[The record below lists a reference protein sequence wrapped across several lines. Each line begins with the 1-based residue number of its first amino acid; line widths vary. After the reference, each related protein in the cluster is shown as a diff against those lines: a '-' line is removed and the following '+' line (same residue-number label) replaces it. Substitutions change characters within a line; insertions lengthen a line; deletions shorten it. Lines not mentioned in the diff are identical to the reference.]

1 MRKAWD
7 SRFDQNDDMISTVIS
22 WRFGGFLWEMH
33 QDMCAKLTSQLSLV
47 VDPPASKAAVVKKSI
62 AEGALVLVP
71 VTPLVGCSTL
81 KKRPQNVL
89 DLGEA
94 ACINDTHIHAFAQ
107 PVHRLGKDAV
117 SVKDARGAD
126 ATAEMFVPFWLVQP
140 TAKSSEVNMHFEVI
154 PKHVSGNRWDSG
166 AYNITVLVN
175 SKALEEGDVLKYAQ
189 VKDQKYP
196 PQSDAKK
203 RKV

>member
-1 MRKAWD
+1 MRKSWD
-7 SRFDQNDDMISTVIS
+7 SRFDKNEDMISSVIS

-47 VDPPASKAAVVKKSI
+47 VDPPAEKAAVVKKHI

-94 ACINDTHIHAFAQ
+94 ACVNDTHMHAFAQ

-117 SVKDARGAD
+117 SVKDARGVD

-140 TAKSSEVNMHFEVI
+140 TAKSSEVNMHFEVVH
-154 PKHVSGNRWDSG
+154 KSVSGNRWDSG
-166 AYNITVLVN
+166 SYNITVLVN
-175 SKALEEGDVLKYAQ
+175 SKALEEGDILRYAH

-203 RKV
+203 CNV

>member
-1 MRKAWD
+1 M
-7 SRFDQNDDMISTVIS
+7 
-22 WRFGGFLWEMH
+22 
-33 QDMCAKLTSQLSLV
+33 
-47 VDPPASKAAVVKKSI
+47 
-62 AEGALVLVP
+62 
-71 VTPLVGCSTL
+71 VGCSTL
-81 KKRPQNVL
+81 QKRPQNVL
-89 DLGEA
+89 GLGEA
-94 ACINDTHIHAFAQ
+94 ACIIGINMHAFAQ

-140 TAKSSEVNMHFEVI
+140 TAKSSEVNMHFEVVH
-154 PKHVSGNRWDSG
+154 KSVSGNRWDSG
-166 AYNITVLVN
+166 SYNITVLVN
-175 SKALEEGDVLKYAQ
+175 SKALEAGDILRYAQ